1 MKGVLLVNLGSPKS
15 TDLDDIKSY
24 LDQFLMDERVMD
36 FPKPLR
42 SLIVRGIILK
52 KRPPKTQA
60 NYKRIWWEEGSP
72 LIVISERLQ
81 AKIKQQVQVPVALA
95 MRYAEPSLETGL
107 RELAEQKVDEAFV
120 IPLFPQYAMATIGT
134 ASAKIGELQKKY
146 FQQMQISVMPPFYNH
161 PDYIEVLSESIREKW
176 EEWGYEH
183 LLFSYHGIP
192 ERHIRKSDVTD
203 GHCKMDAHCCQ
214 TPSPAHKFCYRHQC
228 FETTRLVVEKL
239 GLKKE
244 EYTLSFQSRLGP
256 DRWLQP
262 YTDKTLEK
270 LGKKGVK
277 KLAVATPAFVADC
290 IETLDEIAREGKEDF
305 VKNGGDELQLIPC
318 LHDRMDWAGV
328 LAKWIGSWVQSSGKT
343 EA

>member
-1 MKGVLLVNLGSPKS
+1 
-15 TDLDDIKSY
+15 DIKSY

-107 RELAEQKVDEAFV
+107 RELAEQKVDEVFV

-244 EYTLSFQSRLGP
+244 EYTLSFQ
-256 DRWLQP
+256 
-262 YTDKTLEK
+262 
-270 LGKKGVK
+270 
-277 KLAVATPAFVADC
+277 
-290 IETLDEIAREGKEDF
+290 
-305 VKNGGDELQLIPC
+305 
-318 LHDRMDWAGV
+318 
-328 LAKWIGSWVQSSGKT
+328 
-343 EA
+343 

>member
-1 MKGVLLVNLGSPKS
+1 
-15 TDLDDIKSY
+15 
-24 LDQFLMDERVMD
+24 
-36 FPKPLR
+36 
-42 SLIVRGIILK
+42 
-52 KRPPKTQA
+52 
-60 NYKRIWWEEGSP
+60 
-72 LIVISERLQ
+72 
-81 AKIKQQVQVPVALA
+81 
-95 MRYAEPSLETGL
+95 
-107 RELAEQKVDEAFV
+107 
-120 IPLFPQYAMATIGT
+120 
-134 ASAKIGELQKKY
+134 GELQKKY

-239 GLKKE
+239 GMKKE

-305 VKNGGDELQLIPC
+305 VKNGGDELQLIP
-318 LHDRMDWAGV
+318 
-328 LAKWIGSWVQSSGKT
+328 
-343 EA
+343 